1 MNQEILLTNL
11 QKRKENLNH
20 IEVLEQV
27 GTLLSLPNTE
37 LYTTEMVAEYFND
50 VIYKTLESCITY
62 NKQELEENGYRVY
75 TKENLLTLNFN
86 VKTKRG
92 GFNILD
98 ENGNVVGSGS
108 NKGIALF
115 TKRAILNVAMLL
127 RDSDIAKEIR
137 NRILDIVHDSEKGEG
152 NVDTVIEEVSE
163 EKQLML
169 DRIDAEI
176 NGDFDKVCVINAKLF
191 AIKNKRIKELENKI
205 DNITI
210 HSLTIEDSKKV
221 INRLV
226 RKIASV
232 EYNNRF
238 SLAWNEFYSKL
249 NYKLNI
255 NIKARNK
262 IKGSYLNSLTEEE
275 LFKTEE
281 IVRVWANECGIDLD
295 KELKI
300 S

>member
-1 MNQEILLTNL
+1 
-11 QKRKENLNH
+11 
-20 IEVLEQV
+20 
-27 GTLLSLPNTE
+27 
-37 LYTTEMVAEYFND
+37 MVAEY
-50 VIYKTLESCITY
+50 YKVEISTIKSCVFDNKEELES
-62 NKQELEENGYRVY
+62 NGY
-75 TKENLLTLNFN
+75 N
-86 VKTKRG
+86 VLEGEELSSLKKLCQIKSRARS
-92 GFNILD
+92 L
-98 ENGNVVGSGS
+98 S
-108 NKGIALF
+108 LF
-115 TKRAILNVAMLL
+115 TKRTVLNVGMLL
-127 RDSDIAKEIR
+127 RDSEVAKEIR

-152 NVDTVIEEVSE
+152 NIDTVIEEVSE

-169 DRIDAEI
+169 DRIEAEM

-300 S
+300 G

>member
-1 MNQEILLTNL
+1 MNQEILLINL

-20 IEVLEQV
+20 IEVLDQV

-37 LYTTEMVAEYFND
+37 LYTTEMVAEY
-50 VIYKTLESCITY
+50 YKVEIDAI
-62 NKQELEENGYRVY
+62 KQSVSRNNEELSSNGYRV
-75 TKENLLTLNFN
+75 LT
-86 VKTKRG
+86 
-92 GFNILD
+92 
-98 ENGNVVGSGS
+98 GSELS
-108 NKGIALF
+108 DIKSLCQIKSRARSLAVF
-115 TKRAILNVAMLL
+115 TKRTVLNVGMLL
-127 RDSDIAKEIR
+127 RDSEVAKEIR
-137 NRILDIVHDSEKGEG
+137 SRILDIVHDSEKGEG
-152 NVDTVIEEVSE
+152 NIDTVIEEVSE

-169 DRIDAEI
+169 DRIEAEM
-176 NGDFDKVCVINAKLF
+176 NGDFDSVCVINAKLF

>member
-37 LYTTEMVAEYFND
+37 FYTTEMVAEY
-50 VIYKTLESCITY
+50 YKVGIKAINSLVVD
-62 NKQELEENGYRVY
+62 NRQEVVDNGYRVY
-75 TKENLLTLNFN
+75 KKENLLNFFKEF
-86 VKTKRG
+86 KTKRG
-92 GFNILD
+92 GFDILD
-98 ENGNVVGSGS
+98 ENGTIIASGS

-115 TKRAILNVAMLL
+115 TKRTVLNVGMLL
-127 RDSDIAKEIR
+127 RDSEVAKEIR
-137 NRILDIVHDSEKGEG
+137 SRILDIVHDSEKGEG
-152 NVDTVIEEVSE
+152 NIDTVIEEVSE

-169 DRIDAEI
+169 DRIEAEM

-300 S
+300 G

>member
-20 IEVLEQV
+20 IEVLDQV

-37 LYTTEMVAEYFND
+37 FYTTEMVAEY
-50 VIYKTLESCITY
+50 YKVEISTIKSCVFDNKEELES
-62 NKQELEENGYRVY
+62 NGY
-75 TKENLLTLNFN
+75 N
-86 VKTKRG
+86 VLEGEELSSLKKLCQIKSRARS
-92 GFNILD
+92 L
-98 ENGNVVGSGS
+98 S
-108 NKGIALF
+108 LF
-115 TKRAILNVAMLL
+115 TKRTVLNVGMLL
-127 RDSDIAKEIR
+127 KVSEVAKEIR
-137 NRILDIVHDSEKGEG
+137 SRILDIVHDSEKGEG
-152 NVDTVIEEVSE
+152 NIDTVIEEVSE

-169 DRIDAEI
+169 DRIGAEM
-176 NGDFDKVCVINAKLF
+176 NGDFDEVCVINAKLF

-300 S
+300 G

>member
-37 LYTTEMVAEYFND
+37 FYTTEMVAEY
-50 VIYKTLESCITY
+50 YKVEISTIKSCVFD
-62 NKQELEENGYRVY
+62 NKEELENNGY
-75 TKENLLTLNFN
+75 N
-86 VKTKRG
+86 VLEGEELSSLKKLCQIKSRARS
-92 GFNILD
+92 L
-98 ENGNVVGSGS
+98 S
-108 NKGIALF
+108 LF
-115 TKRAILNVAMLL
+115 TKRTVLNVGMLL
-127 RDSDIAKEIR
+127 RDSEVAKEIR

-152 NVDTVIEEVSE
+152 NIDTVIEEVSE

>member
-37 LYTTEMVAEYFND
+37 FYTTEMVAEY
-50 VIYKTLESCITY
+50 YKVEIDAI
-62 NKQELEENGYRVY
+62 KQSVSRNNEELSSNGYRV
-75 TKENLLTLNFN
+75 LT
-86 VKTKRG
+86 
-92 GFNILD
+92 
-98 ENGNVVGSGS
+98 GSELS
-108 NKGIALF
+108 DIKSLCQIKSRARSLAVF
-115 TKRAILNVAMLL
+115 TKRTVLNVGMLL
-127 RDSDIAKEIR
+127 RDSEVAKEIR
-137 NRILDIVHDSEKGEG
+137 SRILDIVHDSEKGEG
-152 NVDTVIEEVSE
+152 NIDTVIEEVSE

-169 DRIDAEI
+169 DRIEAEM

>member
-20 IEVLEQV
+20 IEVLDQV

-37 LYTTEMVAEYFND
+37 FYTTEMVAEY
-50 VIYKTLESCITY
+50 YKVEISTIKSCVFDNKEELES
-62 NKQELEENGYRVY
+62 NGY
-75 TKENLLTLNFN
+75 N
-86 VKTKRG
+86 VLEGEELSSLKKLCQIKSRARS
-92 GFNILD
+92 L
-98 ENGNVVGSGS
+98 S
-108 NKGIALF
+108 LF
-115 TKRAILNVAMLL
+115 TKRTVLNVGMLL
-127 RDSDIAKEIR
+127 RDSEVAKEIR
-137 NRILDIVHDSEKGEG
+137 SRILDIVHDSEKGEG
-152 NVDTVIEEVSE
+152 NIDTVIEEVSE

-169 DRIDAEI
+169 DRIEAEM